1 MKRVGRA
8 LVIVDV
14 QNDFCEGG
22 SLAVVGGAAVAAGVT
37 DHLAAHA
44 HDYDAVV
51 ATRDRHR
58 DPGAHFAADP
68 DYTDSWPPH
77 CVVGTPGAELH
88 DALDTSTI
96 DEVFDKGAYAAAYS
110 GFEGVS
116 AEGASLAGWLQARD
130 VTEIDLAGIATD
142 YCVRATALDA
152 VREGFVVRVLDDL
165 TAGVAEDSS
174 TRARDEMRAV
184 GVELVTS
191 DRSAVPPA
199 DG

>member
-1 MKRVGRA
+1 MSRA

-22 SLAVVGGAAVAAGVT
+22 SLAVVGGDAVAAAIT
-37 DHLAAHA
+37 DHLAARVD
-44 HDYDAVV
+44 DYHGIV

-58 DPGAHFAADP
+58 DPGAHFSAEP

-77 CVVGTPGAELH
+77 CVEGTSGAELH
-88 DALDTSTI
+88 PALDTSRI

-110 GFEGVS
+110 GFEAVS
-116 AEGASLAGWLQARD
+116 AEGASLAGWLRARAI
-130 VTEIDLAGIATD
+130 TEIDLAGLATD

-152 VREGFVVRVLDDL
+152 VREGFAVRVLNDL
-165 TAGVAEDSS
+165 TAGVAEESS
-174 TRARDEMRAV
+174 ARARDEMRAA
-184 GVELVTS
+184 GVDLVNS
-191 DRSAVPPA
+191 GRGAVPPT

>member
-1 MKRVGRA
+1 MTGVGRA
-8 LVIVDV
+8 LLIVDV

-22 SLAVVGGAAVAAGVT
+22 SLAVVGGEAVAAAIT

-44 HDYDAVV
+44 NEYDAIV

-58 DPGAHFAADP
+58 DPGAHFAAEP
-68 DYTDSWPPH
+68 DYIDSWPPH

-88 DALDTSTI
+88 PALDTSSV
-96 DEVFDKGAYAAAYS
+96 DEVFDKGADAAAYS

-116 AEGASLAGWLQARD
+116 AEGASLAGWLRARD
-130 VTEIDLAGIATD
+130 ITEVDLAGVATD

-152 VREGFVVRVLDDL
+152 LRESFAVRVLDDL

-174 TRARDEMRAV
+174 ASARDEMRAA
-184 GVELVTS
+184 GAELVNS
-191 DRSAVPPA
+191 GRGAVPPA